1 MRHVGP
7 DAAKCRSDRYLHG
20 WRYTY
25 TWMFPWSRGKMFNFQ
40 PLAKRQ
46 MYLAMWI
53 CLSVAK
59 SISLKGWM
67 FLGIQVHLLLP
78 EWRVMP
84 GRIYFF
90 LLRWEC
96 CSTQCL
102 YRPQVLQITIFRSSQ
117 QHRGGSRS
125 IARAASLLLV
135 NSPALAQDYCFT
147 PVKVVNKL
155 NVCTDRCWNPE
166 RQLLPVAKHFQDVV
180 P

>member
-1 MRHVGP
+1 MGLDP
-7 DAAKCRSDRYLHG
+7 AKCHSDRYLHG
-20 WRYTY
+20 WGYTY
-25 TWMFPWSRGKMFNFQ
+25 AWMFSWSRGKMFNFK

-46 MYLAMWI
+46 IYLSTDKQI
-53 CLSVAK
+53 HFAK
-59 SISLKGWM
+59 SVSLKGWM
-67 FLGIQVHLLLP
+67 FLGIQVHLLLL

-84 GRIYFF
+84 ERMYFF

-102 YRPQVLQITIFRSSQ
+102 YHPQVTRITIFRSSQ
-117 QHRGGSRS
+117 QPRGGNTT
-125 IARAASLLLV
+125 IAQATSLLLV

-155 NVCTDRCWNPE
+155 NVCTDGCWNKE
-166 RQLLPVAKHFQDVV
+166 RQLLPVAKHFQDIV